1 MEQKDRIFAL
11 RDRFKLLF
19 LTMLEKEGRAYAEG
33 FVIGWLVYLARYDHS
48 VIQKL
53 KYLEE
58 KYGITNKDE

>member
-19 LTMLEKEGRAYAEG
+19 LTMAEKDGRAYAEG
-33 FVIGWLVYLARYDHS
+33 FVIGWLVYLARHDYS

>member
-33 FVIGWLVYLARYDHS
+33 FVIGWLVYLARHDYS

-58 KYGITNKDE
+58 KYVISKDND

>member
-1 MEQKDRIFAL
+1 MQQKDRTFAL

-33 FVIGWLVYLARYDHS
+33 FVIGWLVYLARHDHS

-58 KYGITNKDE
+58 KYGITNKED

>member
-19 LTMLEKEGRAYAEG
+19 LTMAEKDGRAYAEG
-33 FVIGWLVYLARYDHS
+33 FVLGWLVYLARYDYS

-58 KYGITNKDE
+58 KYGISKDSD

>member
-33 FVIGWLVYLARYDHS
+33 FVIGWLVYLARHDYS

-58 KYGITNKDE
+58 KYGISKDND